1 MIDTLLVTGANGGVA
16 KLIRPL
22 LADIAH
28 EIRLSDI
35 SDVTNLAEH
44 ETFIKADLAD
54 YDQVKQMVAGVN
66 AILHLGGISTEHSW
80 DDILQANIIGVH
92 NLYRAALN
100 SGKPRI
106 IFASSNHTVGAYSF
120 NEVLDANALPRPDS
134 YYGVSKVFGESVAR
148 MYFEKY
154 GLESA
159 IVRIGSCFEKPV
171 DPRMLYTWFSARD
184 FVGLTET
191 IVNATQL
198 NCPIVYGRSNNS
210 RHFWD
215 NSLTNDLGWQP
226 QDSSDIFVSEVNTP
240 ENLKKAQ
247 KSGLMDYQ
255 GGLWLKSPLVN
266 IED

>member
-28 EIRLSDI
+28 KVRLSDI
-35 SDVTNLAEH
+35 SDVTDLAGH
-44 ETFIKADLAD
+44 ETFIKADLAN
-54 YDQVKQMVAGVN
+54 YDQVKDMVTGVS
-66 AILHLGGISTEHSW
+66 AILHLGGISTEHGW

-100 SGKPRI
+100 TDKPRI
-106 IFASSNHTVGAYSF
+106 IFASSNHTVGAYPFS
-120 NEVLDANALPRPDS
+120 ETLDANAMPRPDS

-159 IVRIGSCFEKPV
+159 IVRIGSCFEKPA

-191 IVNATQL
+191 IVNVGEL
-198 NCPIVYGRSNNS
+198 NCPIIYGRSDNS
-210 RHFWD
+210 LNFWD
-215 NSLTNDLGWQP
+215 NSLTADLGWQP
-226 QDSSDIFVSEVNTP
+226 KDTSDVFAAEVNTS
-240 ENLKKAQ
+240 ENLAKA
-247 KSGLMDYQ
+247 KESGLMDYQ
-255 GGLWLKSPLVN
+255 GGLWLRSPLVN